1 MLFYLKLIYII
12 EAAILNYLKPQKSKS
27 VFGNY
32 IENYTM
38 HIKIENLNKVY
49 RGGNYAVKKL
59 NLEIP
64 NGMFGLLGPNGA
76 GKSTLMRILVTLMKP
91 SSGKVTVNDMDLAKN
106 RREIRSMLGYL
117 PQDFSF
123 FSKLKTYEF
132 LDYAARLAGMRN
144 SAARR
149 TAVEQMLDEV
159 GLFEARDRNAN
170 KLSGGMKRRLGI
182 AQALINDPKIIVVDE
197 PTTGLDP
204 EERIRFRNLLST
216 ISTRDVIIILS
227 THIVGDISSTCDNM
241 ALLNEGSLAFT
252 GSPEDLVKE
261 AEGHVWQIKATEKEY
276 LEINERF
283 PVISTIPIDGGWEV
297 QVVANDINGYFGEQI
312 APNLEHAYVHFMENN
327 LNQWSKA

>member
-1 MLFYLKLIYII
+1 V
-12 EAAILNYLKPQKSKS
+12 Q
-27 VFGNY
+27 
-32 IENYTM
+32 
-38 HIKIENLNKVY
+38 IKIENLNKVY
-49 RGGNYAVKKL
+49 RNGNYAIKNL

-91 SSGKVTVNDMDLAKN
+91 SSGKVTVDGLDLAKN

-132 LDYAARLAGMRN
+132 LDYAARLAGMKN
-144 SAARR
+144 SSARK
-149 TAVEQMLDEV
+149 TAVDHMLEEV
-159 GLFEARDRNAN
+159 GLYEARDRNAN

-182 AQALINDPKIIVVDE
+182 AQALINDPKIIIVDE

-204 EERIRFRNLLST
+204 EERIRFRNLLSN

-241 ALLNEGSLAFT
+241 ALLNKGQLAFS

-261 AEGHVWQIKATEKEY
+261 AVGKVWLINATETEY
-276 LEINERF
+276 LEINEKY
-283 PVISTIPIDGGWEV
+283 PVISTIPSEGGWEV
-297 QVVANDINGYFGEQI
+297 QVVADDINGYYGKPI
-312 APNLEHAYVHFMENN
+312 DPNLEHAYVHFMENQ

>member
-1 MLFYLKLIYII
+1 
-12 EAAILNYLKPQKSKS
+12 
-27 VFGNY
+27 
-32 IENYTM
+32 M

-49 RGGNYAVKKL
+49 RGGSYAVNNL

-91 SSGKVTVNDMDLAKN
+91 TSGKVTVNDLDLAKN

-132 LDYAARLAGMRN
+132 LDYAARLAGMKN
-144 SAARR
+144 GTARR
-149 TAVEQMLDEV
+149 TAVDQMLEEV

-182 AQALINDPKIIVVDE
+182 AQALINNPQIIIVDE

-227 THIVGDISSTCDNM
+227 THIVGDISSTCDKM
-241 ALLNEGSLAFT
+241 ALLNKGKLAFS
-252 GSPEDLVKE
+252 GSPEQLIRE
-261 AEGHVWQIKATEKEY
+261 AKGNVWQVEATEAEY
-276 LEINERF
+276 LEINEKY
-283 PVISTIPIDGGWEV
+283 PVISTIPIAGGWEV
-297 QVVANDINGYFGEQI
+297 QVVTPEINGYHGKQI
-312 APNLEHAYVHFMENN
+312 EPNLEHAYVHFMENK
-327 LNQWSKA
+327 LHSWISA

>member
-1 MLFYLKLIYII
+1 M
-12 EAAILNYLKPQKSKS
+12 Q
-27 VFGNY
+27 
-32 IENYTM
+32 
-38 HIKIENLNKVY
+38 IKIENLNKVY
-49 RGGNYAVKKL
+49 KGGSYALKNL

-91 SSGKVTVNDMDLAKN
+91 SSGRVLVNDMDMAKH

-132 LDYAARLAGMRN
+132 LDYAARLSGMKN

-149 TAVEQMLDEV
+149 TAVEQMLEEV

-182 AQALINDPKIIVVDE
+182 AQALINDPKIIIVDE

-241 ALLNEGSLAFT
+241 ALLNTGKLAFS
-252 GSPEDLVKE
+252 GSPEQLIKE
-261 AEGHVWQIKATEKEY
+261 AEGNVWLIKATEKEY
-276 LEINERF
+276 LEINEKY

-297 QVVANDINGYFGEQI
+297 QVVSGDINGYYGEQI
-312 APNLEHAYVHFMENN
+312 KPNLEHAYVHFMENK
-327 LNQWSKA
+327 LNQWSKV

>member
-1 MLFYLKLIYII
+1 MFNK
-12 EAAILNYLKPQKSKS
+12 NRTKT
-27 VFGNY
+27 V
-32 IENYTM
+32 

-49 RGGNYAVKKL
+49 PNGYYAIKNL

-91 SSGKVTVNDMDLAKN
+91 SNGKVTFDGYDLAKN

-132 LDYAARLAGMRN
+132 LDYTARLAGMKN
-144 SAARR
+144 GTARR
-149 TAVEQMLDEV
+149 TAVDQMLEEV

-182 AQALINDPKIIVVDE
+182 AQALINDPKIIIVDE

-204 EERIRFRNLLST
+204 EERIRFRNLLSN
-216 ISTRDVIIILS
+216 ISTRDVVIILS
-227 THIVGDISSTCDNM
+227 THIVGDISSTCDKM
-241 ALLNEGSLAFT
+241 ALLNRGELAFS
-252 GSPEDLVKE
+252 GSPEQLIKE
-261 AEGHVWQIKATEKEY
+261 AEGNVWLISATEAEF
-276 LEINERF
+276 LEINEKY
-283 PVISTIPIDGGWEV
+283 PVISTIPTAGGWEV
-297 QVVANDINGYFGEQI
+297 QVVSNNINGYKGRLI
-312 APNLEHAYVHFMENN
+312 TPNLEHAYVHFMENK
-327 LNQWSKA
+327 LNQWSNA